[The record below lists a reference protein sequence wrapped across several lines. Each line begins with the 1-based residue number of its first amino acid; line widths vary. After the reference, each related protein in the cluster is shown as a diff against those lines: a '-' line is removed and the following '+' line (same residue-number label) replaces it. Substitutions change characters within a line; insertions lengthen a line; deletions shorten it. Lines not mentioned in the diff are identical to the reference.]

1 MDMQDSCEFVCL
13 LGLGLVLLLGM
24 AKAAPSGRTNRT
36 DDNCAFDIRYA
47 HIGRARTRL
56 TLCKNFKIGSRGNQK

>member
-36 DDNCAFDIRYA
+36 DDNARLIFDTHTLGA
-47 HIGRARTRL
+47 LAR
-56 TLCKNFKIGSRGNQK
+56 CSHFAKISK